1 MGGIVKSFSVEKRTA
16 EGHTVYHLLDGRRNM
31 ELCIATDIG
40 NWIYQFKANGKDVL
54 LAPESLDRYIRDRA
68 LGRGNPLM
76 APFANR
82 IDRDD
87 YFFEGRQYL
96 LNGGLGNF
104 LRDPLSSYPIH
115 GLLAYDARWEV
126 IKTQASDSA
135 GAVITS
141 RMEFYKYPDLMA
153 QFPFAHVHEVT
164 YRLRG
169 GKLECITKISN
180 LGRSE
185 MPVHF
190 GYHPY
195 FVPDGPR
202 ENWTLHVDAQS
213 HWIVTSDLVPT
224 GELESAENYLP
235 GCTGNL
241 RLGGTFID
249 AGFTNF
255 VRDRKNRAH
264 FWVKG
269 KTQKIEVIMDAQFT
283 TAILFA
289 PLDKGFFCIEPQT
302 GPTNAFNLRHKGKID
317 ALNTLA
323 PGETFHGSYWIVPTE
338 Y

>member
-1 MGGIVKSFSVEKRTA
+1 MKSFSVDKRNA
-16 EGHTVYHLLDGRRNM
+16 GGHTVYQLVDSGHNM
-31 ELCIATDIG
+31 ELCMVPGIG
-40 NWIYQFKANGKDVL
+40 NWMYEFKANGKDVL

-82 IDRDD
+82 IDRDH
-87 YFFEGRQYL
+87 YFFDGRKYL
-96 LNGGLGNF
+96 LNDGFGNF
-104 LRDPLSSYPIH
+104 LRDPRSNYPIH

-126 IKTQASDSA
+126 ISTQASDSA

-141 RMEFYKYPDLMA
+141 RLEFYKYPDLMA

-169 GKLECITKISN
+169 GKLECTTQIRN
-180 LGRSE
+180 LGRSA

-202 ENWTLHVDAQS
+202 EDWTLHVGAQA

-224 GELESAENYLP
+224 GELESAETYLP
-235 GCTGNL
+235 GCTGEL
-241 RLGGTFID
+241 RLGAAFID
-249 AGFTNF
+249 AGFTDF
-255 VRDRKNRAH
+255 IRDRKNRAH

-269 KTQKIEVIMDAQFT
+269 KTQKVEVIMDPQFT

-289 PLDKGFFCIEPQT
+289 PLDQGFFCIEPQT
-302 GPTNAFNLRHKGKID
+302 GPTNAFNLRHQGKIST
-317 ALNTLA
+317 LNTLA
-323 PGETFHGSYWIVPTE
+323 PGETFRGSYWIAPTG